1 MTLYFVVLLHIIY
14 FLNLFAGCSLITVFV
29 IFTEG
34 NDSPAVRK

>member
-14 FLNLFAGCSLITVFV
+14 FLNLFAGWSLITFFV
-29 IFTEG
+29 LFTKE